1 MIKNSIK
8 DFCFPIGLW
17 GKYFKVCASEHALSV
32 TEVNQS
38 PVAQQIQMITFRDFY
53 LHVCFTQLTHFH
65 TLESRTPAASMEGL
79 HT

>member
-38 PVAQQIQMITFRDFY
+38 PVAQQIQMITF
-53 LHVCFTQLTHFH
+53 
-65 TLESRTPAASMEGL
+65 
-79 HT
+79 